1 MSEDGDIDLQNILT
15 GFKWLLKQLY
25 LQVALD
31 EEIPD
36 MLERP
41 RRFIELI
48 ASKGYKNLK
57 LSEAFFGFLQEIGV
71 LVLEN
76 DRYSWFSGDLGAQV
90 KGKSII
96 EQEALSQR
104 LVQQKAMPLFGILK
118 SFAERLPDVLKGEPG
133 GREDELAIWDSL
145 YGTDLYEFLRKEA
158 IEYAN
163 IPENSLILDLGCRTG
178 WSTINLIELTNPKK
192 VIAIESSEAMLELA
206 YENIVTAGYQDK
218 VQLIAGDL
226 TTKMTF
232 TKKFDVIFSN
242 LFFNRIED
250 LQLTDI
256 LFNLAP
262 IMNPRGLLCGLQPIK
277 SDDTV
282 GPAELLLY
290 SDIEF
295 KGYPTF
301 FNFYTN
307 FEKAG
312 FTNLEIQ
319 KSMFFKCNLAGAKE
333 DYDGK
338 KKRKK

>member
-1 MSEDGDIDLQNILT
+1 MSEDGDIDLYSILT

-71 LVLEN
+71 LVLEG
-76 DRYSWFSGDLGAQV
+76 DRYSWYHGELGTQS
-90 KGKSII
+90 KGKSIL
-96 EQEALSQR
+96 EQEAVSQR

-118 SFAERLPDVLKGEPG
+118 SFAERLPNVLKGEPG
-133 GREDELAIWDSL
+133 SREDELAIWDSL

-158 IEYAN
+158 ITHAN
-163 IPENSLILDLGCRTG
+163 IPENSLILDIGCRTG

-192 VIAIESSEAMLELA
+192 VIALDSNEAMLELA

-218 VQLIAGDL
+218 VQLIVGDL
-226 TTKMTF
+226 RNKINF
-232 TKKFDVIFSN
+232 SKKFDVVFSN
-242 LFFNRIED
+242 LYFNRIED

-262 IMNPRGLLCGLQPIK
+262 LMVNRGLLCGLQPIK
-277 SDDTV
+277 SDDNV

-312 FTNLEIQ
+312 FIDLEIN
-319 KSMFFKCNLAGAKE
+319 KSMFFKCRLSGARE
-333 DYDGK
+333 EIELK
-338 KKRKK
+338 KKKK

>member
-1 MSEDGDIDLQNILT
+1 MSEDGDIDLQNILA

-41 RRFIELI
+41 SRFIELI
-48 ASKGYKNLK
+48 AAKGYKNLK
-57 LSEAFFGFLQEIGV
+57 LSEAFFSFLQEIGV

-76 DRYSWFSGDLGAQV
+76 DRYSWYHGDLGTQT
-90 KGKSII
+90 KGKSVL
-96 EQEALSQR
+96 EQEAVSQR

-118 SFAERLPDVLKGEPG
+118 SFAERLPNVLRGEPG

-158 IEYAN
+158 ITNAN

-192 VIAIESSEAMLELA
+192 VIALESSEAMLELA

-218 VQLIAGDL
+218 VQLIVGDL
-226 TTKMTF
+226 ATKMTF
-232 TKKFDVIFSN
+232 SKKFDVVFCN
-242 LFFNRIED
+242 LYFNRVED
-250 LQLTDI
+250 NQMTDI

-262 IMNPRGLLCGLQPIK
+262 LMVNRGVLCGLQPIK
-277 SDDTV
+277 LDDTV

-319 KSMFFKCNLAGAKE
+319 KSMFFRCNLGSIRE
-333 DYDGK
+333 DITIK
-338 KKRKK
+338 KKKK